1 MHRDINLANYRLY
14 TEEKQSQYTSSNK
27 YPSNKS
33 DSLIHGCNN
42 CIDIVSNDI
51 ANAVSSVDGFVTHTG
66 NHTVEKSYQCR
77 YCNKIFLNN
86 GALLIHEK
94 THFIDKTYQSI
105 SCNKVFSSKSDLLK
119 HEMTHTSKKP
129 LQCSSCNMNF

>member
-1 MHRDINLANYRLY
+1 MHRDINLATYRLH

-77 YCNKIFLNN
+77 HCNK
-86 GALLIHEK
+86 
-94 THFIDKTYQSI
+94 

-129 LQCSSCNMNF
+129 LQCSSCNMIFLIIMIY